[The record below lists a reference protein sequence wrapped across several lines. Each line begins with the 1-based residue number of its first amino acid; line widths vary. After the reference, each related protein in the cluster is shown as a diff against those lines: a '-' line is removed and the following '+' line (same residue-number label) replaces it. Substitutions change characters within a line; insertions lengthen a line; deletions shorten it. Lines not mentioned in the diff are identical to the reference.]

1 MEWQDISLTNWREHA
16 WCRKVNSSLKSV
28 LFCWLFIAVAIYS
41 LIQDISARQHQNNVL
56 QNQLNSTRQTLVQ
69 LNQTITLLSKNQF
82 DHQLGLLSP
91 EKVKYSLNLIEHIPI
106 AGWIE
111 SIQLYIEQT
120 FILKIAGK
128 LSQAQFEQLE
138 KQLKSHPTITYQ
150 LEHFQI
156 NDKKQLDIILII
168 RFIEDER
175 QTSPNLS

>member
-1 MEWQDISLTNWREHA
+1 MEWQDINLTNWRERA
-16 WCRKVNSSLKSV
+16 WCRKVISSLKSM
-28 LFCWLFIAVAIYS
+28 LLCWFFIVIVIYS
-41 LIQDISARQHQNNVL
+41 LIQDISKRQHQNNVL
-56 QNQLNSTRQTLVQ
+56 QNQLNSAQQTLVQ

-111 SIQLYIEQT
+111 SIQLYIEQS

-138 KQLKSHPTITYQ
+138 KQLKSNQAITYQ
-150 LEHFQI
+150 LEHFHI
-156 NDKKQLDIILII
+156 NDKKQLDIILMI
-168 RFIEDER
+168 RFIENEH